1 MNFTARLLLP
11 LSMLV
16 VASIAVAC
24 GDGADEPAPAATTA
38 ARSTA
43 VSTNPSSSGTPIV
56 LTDPTVTA
64 SGLRYV
70 DEKVGTGDTPS
81 ASNLVT
87 VHYVGKLASDGTVF
101 DSSVARGQPA
111 TFPMNGVI
119 PGFAEAL
126 STMKVGG
133 KRVAYLPS
141 NIAYGTRGSGPIP
154 PNADLVFEIE
164 LIEVR

>member
-1 MNFTARLLLP
+1 MSNT
-11 LSMLV
+11 S
-16 VASIAVAC
+16 
-24 GDGADEPAPAATTA
+24 
-38 ARSTA
+38 
-43 VSTNPSSSGTPIV
+43 SSSGTPIT

-70 DEKVGTGDTPS
+70 DEKVGAGDTPS

-87 VHYVGKLASDGTVF
+87 VHYIGKLASDGTVF

-133 KRVAYLPS
+133 KRIAYLPA
-141 NIAYGTRGSGPIP
+141 NIAYGARGGGPIP